1 MEVTTNTDM
10 PQTKQRS
17 SSVDSLM
24 RLQAEMIACLR
35 CPRLVAWREQV
46 AAEKIRRFA
55 GDDYWG
61 KPVPSFGDPRARLL
75 VVGLAP
81 AAHGGNRTGRIFTG
95 DRSGDWLYR
104 ALHRAGFA
112 NQPTSVHRG
121 DGLML
126 RDCYITAVI
135 HCAPPANKPLREEI
149 ENCRPFLTREVELLK
164 TLRVVVALGRLAF
177 DAIIGLMGLEQPAP
191 GINSARVRKPKF
203 AHGCEARL
211 RGGATLI
218 ASFHPSQQNTFTGRL
233 TEPMLDR
240 VFDRAR
246 EIVRS

>member
-1 MEVTTNTDM
+1 MAQPRQLSN
-10 PQTKQRS
+10 S
-17 SSVDSLM
+17 IDSIA
-24 RLQAEMIACLR
+24 RLHGEMVACSR

-46 AAEKIRRFA
+46 ASEKVRRFA

-112 NQPTSVHRG
+112 NQSTSVHRA
-121 DGLML
+121 DGLKL
-126 RDCYITAVI
+126 RDCYVTAVI
-135 HCAPPANKPLREEI
+135 HCAPPLNKPLGEEI
-149 ENCRPFLTREVELLK
+149 ENCRPFLIREIESLTRV
-164 TLRVVVALGRLAF
+164 RVIVALGRLAF
-177 DAIIGLMGLEQPAP
+177 DAVIGLVGLAGSEQ
-191 GINSARVRKPKF
+191 GSARPRKPNF
-203 AHGCEARL
+203 AHGAEAQL
-211 RGGATLI
+211 AGGIALI

-233 TEPMLDR
+233 TEPMLDH
-240 VFDRAR
+240 VFERAR
-246 EIVRS
+246 EIVNC